1 MIEERY
7 IIERVKKGGKLV
19 DRHAEQEKIKYFNQI
34 YEQTRKD
41 TLALITAKCGNLEDI
56 QDIFQDTYAEIY
68 SIISKKGVDYIKFP
82 KAFTERIARQ
92 KIYRYYRW
100 VDRMKERF
108 VIKKEEEGETLD
120 LADLAVDT
128 FEIEEWMDEKEAK
141 RKIESF
147 LAKKSSE
154 VQKIFYLFYYMDK
167 TIEEIAGL
175 MEISPSNVK
184 NKIYRTIK
192 EMRKLYQKEEVS
204 L

>member
-68 SIISKKGVDYIKFP
+68 SIISKKGVDYIEFP

>member
-1 MIEERY
+1 M
-7 IIERVKKGGKLV
+7 

-68 SIISKKGVDYIKFP
+68 SIISKKGVDYIEFP
-82 KAFTERIARQ
+82 KAFTERIAGQ